1 MNNEVRYLL
10 SESQL
15 NRFSVISKV
24 IDGHLTIADASV
36 SLGISERQILRL
48 KKGVIL
54 EGAAFLIHK
63 NTNRKPKH
71 ALDNELVEKVISLKQ
86 SDLYNSAN
94 FVHFQELLERQESI
108 KINYS
113 ALHSTLTQAGIKSP
127 KKRRRFKPHRR
138 RKRKSQAGLLVQ
150 MDATPFEWFGDFN
163 KFALH
168 GAIDDATGNIVGL
181 YMTKNECL
189 HGYWEVT
196 RQVLFNHGIPVSLYT
211 DRHAI
216 FLSTN
221 ASKLTVEDQLAGR
234 VVNDTQFGRA
244 MNELGITL
252 IPARSPQAKGRVE
265 RLWETLQSRLPVEFK
280 IAGISTIDE
289 ANEFL
294 TRYIPL
300 FNASFSV
307 EPDNAESAF
316 RPLSPNLNPDTVLCV
331 KLRRS
336 VDAGGVFSFYNRHF
350 KVITEPGLPLLP
362 PKAKITVLVSPSLGI
377 KVQFKNTLFDVLPY
391 IKAKRITEPKT
402 AANSLDKKHWQPPD
416 SHYYKYGH
424 NLMKKVTFEDSN
436 SDILMMLES
445 IFLKK
450 YA

>member
-1 MNNEVRYLL
+1 MNNEVHYLL
-10 SESQL
+10 SQTQL

-24 IDGHLTIADASV
+24 IDGHLTIAEAAS

-48 KKGVIL
+48 KKGVIVD
-54 EGAAFLIHK
+54 GAAFLIHK

-71 ALDNELVEKVISLKQ
+71 ALDHLLVKKILSLKQ
-86 SDLYNSAN
+86 SEPYASAN
-94 FVHFQELLERQESI
+94 FVHFQELLQRQEDITIS
-108 KINYS
+108 YS

-138 RKRKSQAGLLVQ
+138 RKRKPQAGLLIQ
-150 MDATPFEWFGDFN
+150 MDATPFEWFSTSD

-168 GAIDDATGNIVGL
+168 GAIDDATGTIVGL

-189 HGYWEVT
+189 HGYWQVIH
-196 RQVLFNHGIPVSLYT
+196 QVLLTHGIPVSLYT

-216 FLSTN
+216 FLSTI

-234 VVNDTQFGRA
+234 LVNDTQFGRA
-244 MNELGITL
+244 MNELGISL
-252 IPARSPQAKGRVE
+252 IAARSPQAKGRVE
-265 RLWETLQSRLPVEFK
+265 RLWQTLQSRLPVEFK
-280 IAGISTIDE
+280 IAGVSTIDD

-294 TRYIPL
+294 ARYIPV

-307 EPDNAESAF
+307 APDNDQSAF
-316 RPLSPNLNPDTVLCV
+316 RPLPPNLHLDTVLCV
-331 KLRRS
+331 KLKRS

-350 KVITEPGLPLLP
+350 KVTTDQGLPLLP
-362 PKAKITVLVSPSLGI
+362 PKARITVLVSPSLGI

-391 IKAKRITEPKT
+391 IKAKTITEPT
-402 AANSLDKKHWQPPD
+402 TSVHSLDKKHRQPPD
-416 SHYYKYGH
+416 SHYFKYGH
-424 NLMKKVTFEDSN
+424 TLIKKVSFEDSN
-436 SDILMMLES
+436 SDILLMLET